1 MNEIPQGKQQGPAL
15 HVQYDSSLALYLN
28 TKYYDGGNLQFLYIE
43 TMSPRINSTTEL
55 NSH

>member
-28 TKYYDGGNLQFLYIE
+28 TKYYDD
-43 TMSPRINSTTEL
+43 NSEIF
-55 NSH
+55 NSFT